1 MTVTTSAAHGLSTS
15 GKSSQVVLT
24 GLAMTCGLGATVNHI
39 YPRNRDSIFNTS
51 VGIVSDGKAYTVT
64 DADYT
69 PTTGITTITIASHG
83 FSNGD
88 KIKLAD
94 NSLTFTCDKDQH
106 TTDHPYP
113 RSYDPIHGQWLGITS
128 VTTNTFV
135 INVLGITT
143 LPTTSSTNTGI
154 HTF

>member
-1 MTVTTSAAHGLSTS
+1 MTVTTSAAHGLSIT

-94 NSLTFTCDKDQH
+94 NSLIFTCDKDQH

-113 RSYDPIHGQWLGITS
+113 RSYDPIHGQWLGITLS
-128 VTTNTFV
+128 
-135 INVLGITT
+135 L
-143 LPTTSSTNTGI
+143 I
-154 HTF
+154 HI